1 MKKTKNLKGFTLVEE
16 VVSLFIL
23 SILILVASG
32 MMISA
37 MRVYS
42 VNVKTQSAQNKG
54 QYVYDLLDEKLT
66 YASGIQYQTIKETDG
81 ETEISPLNPP
91 NETDFTNGE
100 EKNVFDETNEVC
112 QSITIDKKGIKNSF
126 NNKTIEFDPYNVEVS
141 LQLETQETTAASAS
155 ADNSMNDEALFNL
168 VSNSEVTDSAGY
180 LTPQGEVSF
189 LGSLEIMNQ
198 SAEVRTVATAGVD
211 CTFDTKNLSNGP
223 NGYPMIDISKLKGK
237 IAKFKMFN
245 LNSGD
250 SIQLYNKNNDYGKK
264 SNWYW
269 GNEIDVEKSYIDSIN
284 NESHD
289 YLILWCKPEYVS
301 FYDKDGNLLD
311 ANGNVAT
318 GEPVVTSTTTTEK
331 TTTITTTT
339 TTGKT
344 KTLKID
350 NSDADKEITL
360 WAGETHIFTLSS
372 TLENV
377 NGIYIEKDDNYPI
390 GIISNSTKN
399 ENGDFVFDGNFTLT
413 LTALKPA
420 SGQPTDFELKVYDRY
435 YFKDPN
441 NLSETDKKG
450 VPITITVH
458 VKVPQINTTSITM
471 YKNESTDINIGDIP
485 FDYMSCSSERA
496 TVVKV
501 EKNNGKITLTS
512 FDSET
517 TEPVKITLTYNC
529 GDVSYPFEVLVTV
542 TDRPVTTTTTTTKA
556 NAVATT
562 TTTTGT
568 TCTGESMSSYRMKLT
583 VTVKDK
589 KGKEMYKRSGSISVI
604 NYENSDMKDKRFP
617 KNFPT
622 DEGLTNTSNGYSGFV
637 LKIYYID

>member
-66 YASGIQYQTIKETDG
+66 YASGIQYQKIGENETF
-81 ETEISPLNPP
+81 NPP

-112 QSITIDKKGIKNSF
+112 QSITVKKDGITNSI
-126 NNKTIEFDPYNVEVS
+126 NNNSKTIEFDPYDVEVS
-141 LQLETQETTAASAS
+141 LQLETTTAASAS

-198 SAEVRTVATAGVD
+198 SAEVRTIATAGVD
-211 CTFDTKNLSNGP
+211 CTFTESDFRSDNNLFGWDFAYYIQINSNLSSKIDKIETNILSVENKYKPEVKIYNENNINGSEFNP
-223 NGYPMIDISKLKGK
+223 EINGLGYKENNIKS
-237 IAKFKMFN
+237 F
-245 LNSGD
+245 S
-250 SIQLYNKNNDYGKK
+250 YKNDGF
-264 SNWYW
+264 
-269 GNEIDVEKSYIDSIN
+269 
-284 NESHD
+284 
-289 YLILWCKPEYVS
+289 ILVFWRCKPEYVS

-318 GEPVVTSTTTTEK
+318 E
-331 TTTITTTT
+331 
-339 TTGKT
+339 KT

-350 NSDADKEITL
+350 NSDADKDITL
-360 WAGETHIFTLSS
+360 WAGETQTFQLSS

-377 NGIYIEKDDNYPI
+377 NGIYIEKNENYPI
-390 GIISNSTKN
+390 SDSTKS
-399 ENGDFVFDGNFTLT
+399 ENGNFTLT

-441 NLSETDKKG
+441 NLSITDNKG
-450 VPITITVH
+450 VPITIRVH
-458 VKVPQINTTSITM
+458 IKVPQINTTSITM

-485 FDYMSCSSERA
+485 FNYMSCSSDTA
-496 TVVKV
+496 TIVKA
-501 EKNNGKITLTS
+501 EKNNEKITLTS

-529 GDVSYPFEVLVTV
+529 NGVTYNFTINVTV
-542 TDRPVTTTTTTTKA
+542 EEEPSEEDSEDSSDEQPPSSSDEDEASSENST
-556 NAVATT
+556 NS
-562 TTTTGT
+562 TGT
-568 TCTGESMSSYRMKLT
+568 PMSSYRMKLT

-622 DEGLTNTSNGYSGFV
+622 DTTNKDLNNISDSGFV